1 MFKEAV
7 RDLLLFEDERYT
19 YSRRYFWAFQTLAT
33 MNDKIEDMIAAYKET
48 FTDDVWTGKNKIL
61 WPGAEDQSSR
71 FKNFR
76 RRMANL
82 RRDFEI
88 EIRQLE
94 HVRDQNTREQKDI
107 KSLREQLFSG
117 TSVLESRKSLEQGQN
132 IKLLTLVSIFF
143 LPLTFVT

>member
-7 RDLLLFEDERYT
+7 RDLLLFEDEKYT

-33 MNDKIEDMIAAYKET
+33 MNDKIQDMIVAYRDT
-48 FTDDVWTGKNKIL
+48 FTDDVWTGKNKLL

-76 RRMANL
+76 RKMANL
-82 RRDFEI
+82 RRDFEN

-94 HVRDQNTREQKDI
+94 QVQDQNAREQKDI

-117 TSVLESRKSLEQGQN
+117 TSVLETRKSLEQGQN